1 MKFSDIPSHD
11 AVKQQLRNLVADD
24 RIPHALL
31 IEGPSGIGKFA
42 MARAFAQYIHCQHRT
57 PDGEPCG
64 VCPSCLQHQ
73 SLNHIDTLFS
83 FPVVK
88 TERFKGD
95 APVSTDFYEQWKEY
109 LSENP
114 FMNFAKWADSFEKR
128 NAQPVIYASESDSLI
143 SRLST
148 TAHAS
153 RYKIVLLWLAER
165 MNPDC
170 ANKLLKLIEEPHGD
184 TLFIMTSDNPEMIL
198 PTILS
203 RCRRMDMHRLD
214 DDTIARWLISSHGVN
229 PTDATALAHIAD
241 GSLTA
246 ALSQL
251 TGSSEANSNLELFIR
266 LMRLAYQRKVAELR
280 RWASDVNAL
289 GREGELRFYD
299 YCQRLLRENF
309 IFNFGVPQIQY
320 MTRTETDFSRNFAR
334 FINENNV
341 EQLVEVFNKAAVDVA
356 GNGNGKIVNFD
367 LAICVILLLKNS

>member
-88 TERFKGD
+88 TERFKGE

-114 FMNFAKWADSFEKR
+114 FMNFAKWADSFEKK

-170 ANKLLKLIEEPHGD
+170 ANKLLKLIEEPHSD
-184 TLFIMTSDNPEMIL
+184 TLFI
-198 PTILS
+198 
-203 RCRRMDMHRLD
+203 
-214 DDTIARWLISSHGVN
+214 IAR
-229 PTDATALAHIAD
+229 
-241 GSLTA
+241 
-246 ALSQL
+246 
-251 TGSSEANSNLELFIR
+251 R
-266 LMRLAYQRKVAELR
+266 
-280 RWASDVNAL
+280 
-289 GREGELRFYD
+289 
-299 YCQRLLRENF
+299 
-309 IFNFGVPQIQY
+309 
-320 MTRTETDFSRNFAR
+320 
-334 FINENNV
+334 
-341 EQLVEVFNKAAVDVA
+341 
-356 GNGNGKIVNFD
+356 
-367 LAICVILLLKNS
+367 